1 MAKGRMT
8 MMVGAAV
15 LAAAIGAN
23 ASPPD
28 DTTYVTFHRTVQI
41 PGATL
46 TPGTYIFEEV
56 ETDNSADV
64 VRVLSRDR
72 RRVLLTQFATQITR
86 PDGAAAGHDVVL
98 SESKPGEAPRVIAWF
113 HPGSSTGHDFI
124 YHGSE
129 G

>member
-1 MAKGRMT
+1 MAMGKMT

-15 LAAAIGAN
+15 LAGALGAN
-23 ASPPD
+23 AAPQD

-56 ETDNSADV
+56 ETGRNDDV

-72 RRVLLTQFATQITR
+72 RRVFLTQFATAIER
-86 PDGAAAGHDVVL
+86 PEGPAAQRDVVL
-98 SESKPGEAPRVIAWF
+98 SESKPGEAPRVISWF
-113 HPGSSTGHDFI
+113 HPGSPTGHDFV
-124 YHGSE
+124 YGDLQE
-129 G
+129 